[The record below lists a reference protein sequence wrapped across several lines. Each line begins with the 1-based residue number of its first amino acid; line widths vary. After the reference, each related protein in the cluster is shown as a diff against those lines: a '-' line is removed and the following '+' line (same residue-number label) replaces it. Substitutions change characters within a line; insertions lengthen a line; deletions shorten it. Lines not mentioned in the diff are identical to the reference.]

1 MAVDDLNAAHGISRR
16 RRLAALRRTGAVA
29 LTLGALAT
37 GAQSEPPKTANDPGY
52 VLEQYPDRLPQT
64 TLKCIQFRT
73 LYDWRALNAHN
84 LIVWAPTRKHPYH
97 IQIDRPCQS
106 LRFAHTIGFTSNDSQ
121 LCGFGGDSVLVQN
134 GGGAPDRC
142 PIGSITPLTDD
153 GLKTLLAQAPG
164 RGLKDKRAAEE
175 KK

>member
-1 MAVDDLNAAHGISRR
+1 MLMAA
-16 RRLAALRRTGAVA
+16 AALSSAM
-29 LTLGALAT
+29 LASNVQ
-37 GAQSEPPKTANDPGY
+37 AQDGPPKTANDPGF
-52 VLEQYPDRLPQT
+52 VLEQFPDRLPPT

-97 IQIDRPCQS
+97 LQLERPCQG
-106 LRFAHTIGFTSNDSQ
+106 LRFAHAIGFTSNDSQ

-142 PIGSITPLTDD
+142 PIGSITPLTED
-153 GLKTLLAQAPG
+153 GLNNLLAQAPG
-164 RGLKDKRAAEE
+164 RTLQEKHAAED